1 MVHGEPQRLTV
12 LLRTSAAVY
21 LGTADGDPRLVLV
34 DDGGIAVPDC
44 AMLPAGL
51 RWRDLLTAQD
61 RTGAPILVGAG
72 EVRCGPRAVP
82 VRADLDLTVPTIQPA
97 VAEQG
102 LVHLRTALATAIRR
116 RSAWPVV
123 HHQWSTGAASPEALA
138 TDARRLIGRGPGVT
152 PTGDDILAGAILAHV
167 ALGTPGIAAAATGI
181 VDLARGRTTAASIV
195 SLRGAAGARAATPLR
210 DLLRAIGEQG
220 DPTAS
225 LGRVLRL
232 GHTSGADLLRGLH
245 DGFAAAVPAAPA
257 APADCTPSAVLTASA
272 APRARAA
279 PTAHVRQSHP
289 PRASV
294 PPAPIPARP
303 RAAAERKA
311 S

>member
-138 TDARRLIGRGPGVT
+138 TDARYLIGRGPGVT

-167 ALGTPGIAAAATGI
+167 ALGTPGIEAAAIGV
-181 VDLARGRTTAASIV
+181 VDHARGRTTAASIV

-210 DLLRAIGEQG
+210 DLLRAIGEHR
-220 DPTAS
+220 DPTAP

-232 GHTSGADLLRGLH
+232 GHTSGADLIRGLH
-245 DGFAAAVPAAPA
+245 DGFAAAVSAGPVGPSASAGPAASAVPR
-257 APADCTPSAVLTASA
+257 APAGPP
-272 APRARAA
+272 APL
-279 PTAHVRQSHP
+279 RQSPP
-289 PRASV
+289 PRASA
-294 PPAPIPARP
+294 PPAPLPARP
-303 RAAAERKA
+303 RAAAA
-311 S
+311 